1 MWTTVATPAGS
12 RLPEEESE
20 REEDDS
26 SSDVTL
32 SDTDLSSEAR
42 DDFDP
47 SKHSLASFPDHHSLV
62 VESLGTRLDCTHFLA
77 RIHILM
83 CVMWD
88 PSHCSYSEKTAAT
101 PTNKTM

>member
-1 MWTTVATPAGS
+1 MATPAGS

-47 SKHSLASFPDHHSLV
+47 SKHSLASFPDHYSLV
-62 VESLGTRLDCTHFLA
+62 GESLGMRLDCSHFSLMA
-77 RIHILM
+77 RLHILM

-101 PTNKTM
+101 PTNKAM

>member
-1 MWTTVATPAGS
+1 MATPAGS

-47 SKHSLASFPDHHSLV
+47 SKH
-62 VESLGTRLDCTHFLA
+62 
-77 RIHILM
+77 
-83 CVMWD
+83 
-88 PSHCSYSEKTAAT
+88 
-101 PTNKTM
+101 

>member
-1 MWTTVATPAGS
+1 MQPPRVPLSPIRPLLSHHAPAPMWTVATPAGS

-47 SKHSLASFPDHHSLV
+47 SKHSLASFPNHYSLV
-62 VESLGTRLDCTHFLA
+62 
-77 RIHILM
+77 
-83 CVMWD
+83 
-88 PSHCSYSEKTAAT
+88 
-101 PTNKTM
+101 

>member
-1 MWTTVATPAGS
+1 MATPAGS
-12 RLPEEESE
+12 QLPEEESE

-47 SKHSLASFPDHHSLV
+47 SEH
-62 VESLGTRLDCTHFLA
+62 
-77 RIHILM
+77 
-83 CVMWD
+83 
-88 PSHCSYSEKTAAT
+88 
-101 PTNKTM
+101 

>member
-1 MWTTVATPAGS
+1 MQPPRVPLSPIRPLLSHHAPAPMWTTVVTPAGS

-47 SKHSLASFPDHHSLV
+47 SEH
-62 VESLGTRLDCTHFLA
+62 
-77 RIHILM
+77 
-83 CVMWD
+83 
-88 PSHCSYSEKTAAT
+88 
-101 PTNKTM
+101 